1 MWELFRYT
9 LEIGTEG
16 RFTTY
21 RLDKWEHI
29 NFPFVIFP
37 FLCSNIPV
45 SSTYEVYFSTLKL
58 FDSFTDGSMHCLIV
72 NEYLC
77 HRWPRIYFICGSQ
90 IPFLILELVLSV
102 FSFNYGFWLF
112 SVFFLHK
119 MASFI
124 THVENNKMKTFFP
137 KKILKMEVYL

>member
-58 FDSFTDGSMHCLIV
+58 FDSFTDGIMHCLIV

-102 FSFNYGFWLF
+102 FFSIMASDCSVFSSYTKWQVLSLMWRTIKWKLF
-112 SVFFLHK
+112 SQK
-119 MASFI
+119 R
-124 THVENNKMKTFFP
+124 
-137 KKILKMEVYL
+137 Y